1 VTAELSQIAA
11 TLGFTLDEL
20 ALNRAGKLSPQQSW
34 EALKGAL
41 TSGGLMVM
49 AVLAVLAMVLVAR
62 PTGGLRFLYYGLGLA
77 GLALFVMLGW
87 QSIAGAARKA
97 VLHAEGPLDLHGTGK
112 GTVAVIGRARIP
124 VSHRAHEVLRN
135 RGPYRIYYLGD
146 ANRFLSIEPAP
157 EAAAGRAGTPP

>member
-1 VTAELSQIAA
+1 MAADLSQIAS

-34 EALKGAL
+34 EAVKGAL

-49 AVLAVLAMVLVAR
+49 ALLAVLALVLVVR

-77 GLALFVMLGW
+77 GLALFVLLGW
-87 QSIAGAARKA
+87 QAIAGAARKA
-97 VLHAEGPLDLHGTGK
+97 VLTAEGPLDLHGTGK
-112 GTVAVIGRARIP
+112 GTVAVIGGARIP
-124 VSHRAHEVLRN
+124 VSHRGLEVLRN
-135 RGPYRIYYLGD
+135 GGRYRMYYLGD

-157 EAAAGRAGTPP
+157 DAAASDPGRAP